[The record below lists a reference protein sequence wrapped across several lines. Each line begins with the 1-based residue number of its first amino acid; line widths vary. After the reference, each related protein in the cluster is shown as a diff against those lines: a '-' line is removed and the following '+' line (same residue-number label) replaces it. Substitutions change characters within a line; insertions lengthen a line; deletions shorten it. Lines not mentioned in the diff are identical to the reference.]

1 MRAVILQEDI
11 TAAEN
16 FLAEY
21 LTEAVPEAS
30 FQVGSAMR
38 DLAVKAFAH
47 IFAFLRGEGAHIADM
62 LSLQRISQD
71 STISTGTESSDV
83 KQMVD
88 EILSNWFI
96 SRNTGSY
103 ARITAQFHFT
113 QRATVT
119 IRNDTKFWRSSTLVF
134 YLDTNNSTYVV
145 TGDAMRPVYDTRGRL
160 VDYIVDIPLRA
171 ARPGSSYNLSAGRF
185 IKIDTPAGIPYL
197 SYVSHTDDVADGRDT
212 ESTAD
217 FIARA
222 QTAISVRN
230 LINNRSIDALL
241 QERFTQLLSTL
252 TIGMG
257 EPEMIRDR
265 RVETGAHIE
274 LHIGGHYDT
283 YLEMPSGS
291 YEENG
296 MVGGLFQRPD
306 GIAMVFRDPQLT
318 YDQAKTF
325 LSLGVQPGY
334 VLYLTSGIVSSPRGY
349 TIHIVE
355 DHQLMVSEATPFTEA
370 SDELTTNA
378 VSYSIGWLSP
388 SFRNIN
394 FGTIPTPVYER
405 TATVSSSAT
414 YEHVTA
420 GTSRRMSTPGTLY
433 LSGRPVLDITEVEI
447 TNPTAGDP
455 LIDPTTGT
463 IRFPNRTNLPP
474 IIGSAVGTS
483 EYQVRVLNPEKSQS
497 AEAVTAVNVGYYTN
511 TDVFDG
517 MNLRVRYLTLPTF
530 TEIHT
535 YARQQYDR
543 VLSAN
548 HLIRSR
554 HPIWISAMVPIRYK
568 PTATSSSSF
577 EGMQTAVSDMIN
589 SFDMNDYLDMSDIMT
604 TLRDNYAQVGTVFP
618 FEITYD
624 LHMPDG
630 QVVKFATTDIVSI
643 RMTDTNGVYITNS
656 DDIEVPAELT
666 HKGITSISTG
676 TDLDEYYTL
685 LGISDRTVT
694 YKCRPE
700 LITVYLR
707 G

>member
-1 MRAVILQEDI
+1 MRAVISQEDI
-11 TAAEN
+11 TAAET

-30 FQVGSAMR
+30 FQVGSAVR

-47 IFAFLRGEGAHIADM
+47 IFAFLRGESGHIADM
-62 LSLQRISQD
+62 LSLQRIAQD
-71 STISTGTESSDV
+71 TSIASGTESADV

-96 SRNTGSY
+96 SRNSGIY
-103 ARITAQFHFT
+103 ARMTAQFHFA

-119 IRNDTKFWRSSTLVF
+119 LRNDTKFWRSSTLAF

-171 ARPGSSYNLSAGRF
+171 SRAGASYNIPAGRF
-185 IKIDTPAGIPYL
+185 IKIETPAGIPYL
-197 SYVSHTDDVADGRDT
+197 SYVSHTDDVSSGRET
-212 ESTAD
+212 ETTSE
-217 FIARA
+217 FISRA
-222 QTAISVRN
+222 QTAITVRN
-230 LINNRSIDALL
+230 MVNNRSIDAVL
-241 QERFTQLLSTL
+241 QNEFTQILSTL

-257 EPEMIRDR
+257 EAEMIRDR
-265 RVETGAHIE
+265 RVETGAHLE
-274 LHIGGHYDT
+274 LHLGGHYDT

-296 MVGGLFQRPD
+296 MIGGLFQRPD
-306 GIAMVFRDPQLT
+306 GIAMAFRDPQLT
-318 YDQAKTF
+318 YDQGKTF
-325 LSLGVQPGY
+325 TSLGIQPGY
-334 VLYLTSGIVSSPRGY
+334 VLYLTEGIVGSPRGY

-355 DHQLMVSEATPFTEA
+355 EHQLMVSEATPFTQA

-378 VSYSIGWLSP
+378 VEYSIGWLSP
-388 SFRNIN
+388 SFNNVN
-394 FGTIPTPVYER
+394 FGSVPVPIFQR
-405 TATVSSSAT
+405 VATVSSSST
-414 YEHVTA
+414 YAHVTA
-420 GTSRRMSTPGTLY
+420 GTSRRLSSPGVLY
-433 LSGRPVLDITEVEI
+433 LSGRPVLDVTNVEV
-447 TNPTAGDP
+447 TNPSAGDP

-474 IIGSAVGTS
+474 VIGSAVGTS
-483 EYQVRVLNPEKSQS
+483 EYQVQVLNPEKSQS
-497 AEAVTAVNVGYYTN
+497 AETVTAVTVGYYTN
-511 TDVFDG
+511 PIVFDG
-517 MNLRVRYLTLPTF
+517 KNLRVRYMTLPTF
-530 TEIHT
+530 TDIHT
-535 YARQQYDR
+535 FARRQYDR
-543 VLSAN
+543 VLAAN

-554 HPIWISAMVPIRYK
+554 HPVWISAMVPIRYK
-568 PTATSSSSF
+568 PTATNTATF

-604 TLRDNYAQVGTVFP
+604 TLRDNYTQVGTVFP

-630 QVVKFATTDIVSI
+630 QVVKFATADIVSI
-643 RMTDTNGVYITNS
+643 RMTDTNGVYLTNS
-656 DDIEVPAELT
+656 DEIVVPTELID
-666 HKGITSISTG
+666 KGITSIATG
-676 TDLDEYYTL
+676 TDLDAYYRL

-700 LITVYLR
+700 LVTVYLR